1 MNTDRP
7 RLQLSA
13 TQIIASALAAVTATF
28 GASYLGVAGTV
39 IGAAVASVLTVV
51 GNAVYSHSLQRVA
64 RMAPPPASY
73 RRSARDASGATQLAG
88 DRAACAGLFVT
99 VLAMVTVSSS
109 SRGAP
114 PATWCA
120 AAPAPGPRCSATSA
134 R

>member
-73 RRSARDASGATQLAG
+73 RPVEHETRRRRDAAG
-88 DRAACAGLFVT
+88 R
-99 VLAMVTVSSS
+99 
-109 SRGAP
+109 
-114 PATWCA
+114 
-120 AAPAPGPRCSATSA
+120 
-134 R
+134 